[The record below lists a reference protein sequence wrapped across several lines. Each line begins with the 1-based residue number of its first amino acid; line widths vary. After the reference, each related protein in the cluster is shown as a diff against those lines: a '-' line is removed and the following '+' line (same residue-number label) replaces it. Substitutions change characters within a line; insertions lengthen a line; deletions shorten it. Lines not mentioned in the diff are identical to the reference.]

1 MKKFLLAMRDVKT
14 RSNQIDVKLVWNPKK
29 TIQTSLF
36 STGDWLVTTVFS
48 KQFIESKGM
57 EVVYG
62 G

>member
-1 MKKFLLAMRDVKT
+1 MRDVKT

-48 KQFIESKGM
+48 KPFIESKGM

-62 G
+62 K

>member
-48 KQFIESKGM
+48 KTFIESKGM

-62 G
+62 K

>member
-1 MKKFLLAMRDVKT
+1 MRDVKT

-62 G
+62 K